1 MQRVV
6 IYQIPENEKV
16 IYNLGQLLEQICIKE
31 LKNKPNDR
39 QKIGVLCKKE
49 DLEVVDKAL
58 WTFSTHTF
66 VPHNISCENKQQNI
80 EQPILLSS
88 NLEDIKDRNILCV
101 FNGDGL
107 KQVYSENSQQQII
120 YMTTENVIEE
130 VKKICEVANIEIYKK
145 QNGKWSKAEFWFD
158 VKSGKNMYY

>member
-1 MQRVV
+1 MQRIV
-6 IYQIPENEKV
+6 IYQIPANEKV
-16 IYNLGQLLEQICIKE
+16 IYNLGVLLEQIC
-31 LKNKPNDR
+31 LSN
-39 QKIGVLCKKE
+39 LKKE
-49 DLEVVDKAL
+49 KKERQNIGILCRQDDINVIDRAL

>member
-16 IYNLGQLLEQICIKE
+16 IYNLGLLLEQICVSN
-31 LKNKPNDR
+31 LKKAENER

-66 VPHNISCENKQQNI
+66 LPHNIATDSSEDNAKQPVLISDDLQKINNR
-80 EQPILLSS
+80 EV
-88 NLEDIKDRNILCV
+88 LCV
-101 FNGDGL
+101 FNNDAL
-107 KQVYSENSQQQII
+107 KQVYSEDSTQQII